1 MRIVADKHFS
11 PYSHAVSYCYGVDTC
26 KMTVIA
32 KTTVVSNNNLWRK
45 QFLLVTV
52 VHFPH
57 HIISTIQIGSDS
69 DMLGAFQKREALEEA
84 IPATRFELVHD
95 PTRVEHILG
104 FGNPIHQGIPDQQMC
119 DVG

>member
-1 MRIVADKHFS
+1 
-11 PYSHAVSYCYGVDTC
+11 
-26 KMTVIA
+26 
-32 KTTVVSNNNLWRK
+32 
-45 QFLLVTV
+45 
-52 VHFPH
+52 
-57 HIISTIQIGSDS
+57 
-69 DMLGAFQKREALEEA
+69 MLGAFQKREALEEA